1 MWLSPLGCSVA
12 HSDAVHAHSGPTV
25 PDERVAAF
33 HLSSCIHSYSLN
45 LFGISVFG
53 GQAPVQHTVPLG
65 VQMQCVLFSIPL
77 PRSKDGFALARTTSL
92 RRFVGI
98 DGSFVL
104 IDSLAQRNPLDLF

>member
-1 MWLSPLGCSVA
+1 MDNNKGYLSIR
-12 HSDAVHAHSGPTV
+12 

-53 GQAPVQHTVPLG
+53 GQVPVQHTVPLG
-65 VQMQCVLFSIPL
+65 VQMQCVLFRIPL
-77 PRSKDGFALARTTSL
+77 PRSKDGFALARTTFL
-92 RRFVGI
+92 RRFIGI

-104 IDSLAQRNPLDLF
+104 IGSLAQESS